1 MKGPRI
7 SPATMK
13 RLWMDSLGLVAG
25 LLGWVFTDDVKVE
38 CLTLRRSDQKTE
50 GPPGRA
56 DRRRSPERAELAG
69 KIWTAE
75 NLTY

>member
-1 MKGPRI
+1 MKAPRI

-38 CLTLRRSDQKTE
+38 CLTLRKSDHKTE